1 MIGLQEYEVTKF
13 CYTATMT
20 EIQKFSLSKKIL
32 KFYRAIKCKFSQYE
46 TNEINIMPR
55 LKIYNTFISYFIT

>member
-1 MIGLQEYEVTKF
+1 MVNRMIGLQEYEVTKF

-32 KFYRAIKCKFSQYE
+32 KFYRAIKCKFS
-46 TNEINIMPR
+46 
-55 LKIYNTFISYFIT
+55 